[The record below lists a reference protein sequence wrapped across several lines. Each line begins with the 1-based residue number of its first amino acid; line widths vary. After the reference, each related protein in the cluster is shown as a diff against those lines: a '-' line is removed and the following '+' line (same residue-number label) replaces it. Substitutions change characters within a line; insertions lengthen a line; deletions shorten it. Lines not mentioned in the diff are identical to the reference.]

1 MQWSLHEFINHL
13 REKQY
18 IAFIDNRD
26 CPNRLYFDGYSSTSK
41 FVAES
46 FSTFRSIETRIWFLF
61 LHAPHSPYRHI
72 LLTETN
78 QCNTKFPNQ
87 FEKSKYSLIFG
98 ILENH
103 LNYHYFSII
112 SRILVFWINYLLLIV
127 NSGFG
132 VVIREFPFSSRNI
145 DVGER

>member
-26 CPNRLYFDGYSSTSK
+26 CPNRLYFDGYSFTSK
-41 FVAES
+41 SVAES

-61 LHAPHSPYRHI
+61 LYAPHPPYRHI

-78 QCNTKFPNQ
+78 HCYTKFPNQ

-103 LNYHYFSII
+103 LNYHFFSI
-112 SRILVFWINYLLLIV
+112 SEVRILVFCINYSSYCKFRLWRRYK
-127 NSGFG
+127 G
-132 VVIREFPFSSRNI
+132 VSLRFT
-145 DVGER
+145 